1 MSASGSDPNRPSEQ
15 IKNKQRTCYLSAAPQ
30 INLKALVDVLEEKDM
45 TPVLTSALR
54 STATTLPEENIRAI
68 SQADLF
74 IALLS
79 STEENANVYFE
90 LGIAIASEV
99 RTLLIAPM
107 DIHLP
112 PTVAQVPL
120 ICTDPE
126 DKEALAFAIEQVLSA
141 QTPAKFRSD
150 LPFSPKQH
158 PIGDFADKLLERL
171 DALGDKIKEIEVVDL
186 VKLALQESGI
196 SIITQSPTPIVER
209 RQDAKAARADL
220 ALWSDEFSPWIGNPL
235 LIEVKVFRQGR
246 IRISD
251 VVEQVLAYLQPD
263 ATRSALIL
271 YLGEPSLQTLSPR
284 IYPSIFYME
293 VRELFTQL
301 RTKSFARILIDMR
314 NRRVHGVEV

>member
-1 MSASGSDPNRPSEQ
+1 MSASGSDSNHPSEQ

-54 STATTLPEENIRAI
+54 STAPTLPEENIRAI

-90 LGIAIASEV
+90 LGIAIASDV

-107 DIHLP
+107 DIRLP

-120 ICTDPE
+120 ISTDPE
-126 DKEALAFAIEQVLSA
+126 NKEALAFAIEQVLSA
-141 QTPAKFRSD
+141 RTPVQFQSD
-150 LPFSPKQH
+150 VPVSPKQH
-158 PIGDFADKLLERL
+158 PIGDFADQLLEKL
-171 DALGDKIKEIEVVDL
+171 DALGDTIKEIEVVDL
-186 VKLALQESGI
+186 ITLALQKSGI
-196 SIITQSPTPIVER
+196 SIITQSPTPEH
-209 RQDAKAARADL
+209 RQDARADL
-220 ALWSDEFSPWIGNPL
+220 AVWSDEFSPWIGNPL
-235 LIEVKVFRQGR
+235 LIEVKVFRRGQMR
-246 IRISD
+246 LND
-251 VVEQVLAYLQPD
+251 VVEQVRAYLQPD
-263 ATRSALIL
+263 TTRSALIL
-271 YLGEPSLQTLSPR
+271 YLGESSLQTSIPR
-284 IYPSIFYME
+284 MYLNIYSLE
-293 VRELFTQL
+293 VRELFARL

>member
-1 MSASGSDPNRPSEQ
+1 VLPAQTQIVPQNRSRVNSISAIYQPR
-15 IKNKQRTCYLSAAPQ
+15 PQ
-30 INLKALVDVLEEKDM
+30 INLKALVGVLEEKDM
-45 TPVLTSALR
+45 IPVLTSVLH
-54 STATTLPEENIRAI
+54 STATTLLEENIRAI

-79 STEENANVYFE
+79 STEENAHVFFE
-90 LGIAIASEV
+90 LGIAIASKV

-107 DIHLP
+107 DIRLP
-112 PTVAQVPL
+112 PNIAQVPL

-126 DKEALAFAIEQVLSA
+126 NKGALAFAIEQVLSPR
-141 QTPAKFRSD
+141 TPTKFRSD
-150 LPFSPKQH
+150 LSFRPKQQ

-171 DALGDKIKEIEVVDL
+171 DELGDKIQEIEVVDL

-196 SIITQSPTPIVER
+196 SIITQSATPIVEH
-209 RQDAKAARADL
+209 RQVARADL

-235 LIEVKVFRQGR
+235 LIEVKVFRQKQMG
-246 IRISD
+246 IGD

-263 ATRSALIL
+263 TFRSALIL
-271 YLGEPSLQTLSPR
+271 YTGEPSLQTLSPR
-284 IYPSIFYME
+284 MYPNIFYME

-301 RTKSFARILIDMR
+301 RTKSFAQILIDMR

>member
-1 MSASGSDPNRPSEQ
+1 MSGSGSDPNRTSEQ
-15 IKNKQRTCYLSAAPQ
+15 IKNKQRICYLSAAPQ
-30 INLKALVDVLEEKDM
+30 INLKALVDVLQEKGM
-45 TPVLTSALR
+45 TPALTSELR
-54 STATTLPEENIRAI
+54 STATTFPGENIRAI

-90 LGIAIASEV
+90 LGIAMAGEV

-112 PTVAQVPL
+112 PTIAQVPL

-126 DKEALAFAIEQVLSA
+126 NKETLAFAIEQVLSA
-141 QTPAKFRSD
+141 RTPAQIRSD
-150 LPFSPKQH
+150 VPFSPKQH
-158 PIGDFADKLLERL
+158 PIGNFADKLLEQL

-186 VKLALQESGI
+186 IKLALQESGI
-196 SIITQSPTPIVER
+196 SIITKSPAPTVEHL
-209 RQDAKAARADL
+209 QDAKADL
-220 ALWSDEFSPWIGNPL
+220 AIWSDEFSPWIGNPL
-235 LIEVKVFRQGR
+235 LIEVKVFRHGQ
-246 IRISD
+246 IRIND
-251 VVEQVLAYLQPD
+251 LIDQVLAYLQPD

-271 YLGEPSLQTLSPR
+271 YLGEPSSQTLSPR
-284 IYPSIFYME
+284 MYPNIFSME